1 MPAETAAGRR
11 SFLTPAIVKNENLTR
26 FPGHLQNLIM
36 TKEILVETS
45 FSTIADAR
53 TIVYYYHYDESEYP
67 FSFHLCVV
75 MWSLSK

>member
-53 TIVYYYHYDESEYP
+53 KIVYYHYYDESEYP

-75 MWSLSK
+75 M

>member
-1 MPAETAAGRR
+1 
-11 SFLTPAIVKNENLTR
+11 
-26 FPGHLQNLIM
+26 M

-53 TIVYYYHYDESEYP
+53 KIVYYYYYDESEYP